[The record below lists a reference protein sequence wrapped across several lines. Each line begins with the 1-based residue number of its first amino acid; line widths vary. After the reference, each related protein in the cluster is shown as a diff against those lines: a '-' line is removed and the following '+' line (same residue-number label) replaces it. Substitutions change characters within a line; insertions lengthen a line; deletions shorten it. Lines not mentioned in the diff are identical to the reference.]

1 MQDDNTFPE
10 QTAPEKNTD
19 QAFVQVG
26 PDGSPVV
33 PPVENKEEEVKKEEN
48 KTTLDKR

>member
-1 MQDDNTFPE
+1 MQNDNKFPE

-26 PDGSPVV
+26 SDGSPVV
-33 PPVENKEEEVKKEEN
+33 PAVENKEQEVKTDEGE
-48 KTTLDKR
+48 TTLDRR